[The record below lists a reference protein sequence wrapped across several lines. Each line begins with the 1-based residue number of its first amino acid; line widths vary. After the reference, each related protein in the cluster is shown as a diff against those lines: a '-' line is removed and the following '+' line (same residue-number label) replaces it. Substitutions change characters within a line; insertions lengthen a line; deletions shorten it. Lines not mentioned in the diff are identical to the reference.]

1 MFMFG
6 GPDYDIIIVGSGP
19 AGMTAAIYAR
29 RSGKSVLVIEKEKFG
44 GQVTSSPKVEN
55 FPGKLEMAG
64 SDFVND
70 LLKQAMENGAEFMM
84 GNVVRVDDETE
95 YKTVT
100 TEEGETYSAK
110 AVILANGVKHRTLGL
125 SGEGELIGHSVHFC
139 VVCDG
144 NLYQGK
150 TAAIIGG
157 GNTALQEAVM
167 LADLAKEVVIVQ
179 NLAFLTGEQRLI
191 DILEEKPN
199 VQIIYSSVVDAYLT
213 EGGALKGLRI
223 KSEVDGTLSER
234 TCDGCFLAVGLV
246 PNNAAFAEVAELD
259 EQGYYA
265 SDESCLTGTEG
276 VYTAGDCRRK
286 TVRQLTTAVADGAVA
301 ALSACR
307 YIDQH

>member
-64 SDFVND
+64 SDFAND

-179 NLAFLTGEQRLI
+179 NLEFLTGEQRLI
-191 DILEEKPN
+191 DILEEKAECADHIFLGGGRLSDRGRSP
-199 VQIIYSSVVDAYLT
+199 QGPAYKERGRRDALRT
-213 EGGALKGLRI
+213 NLRRMLPGSRIGSKQRGLCRGGGAG
-223 KSEVDGTLSER
+223 
-234 TCDGCFLAVGLV
+234 
-246 PNNAAFAEVAELD
+246 
-259 EQGYYA
+259 
-265 SDESCLTGTEG
+265 
-276 VYTAGDCRRK
+276 
-286 TVRQLTTAVADGAVA
+286 
-301 ALSACR
+301 
-307 YIDQH
+307 